1 MIADCGRG
9 SNVGG
14 LLRYL
19 YGRGEANEHTSPR
32 LVASWLGDDPAVLAR
47 LEPGGAGVTGRDCAA
62 LAAQLRYP
70 VDTFGGP
77 DQYVW
82 HVPIS
87 ISADEGELTDAQW
100 ALAARRVLERTGVA
114 PAADPAACRW
124 VVVHHG
130 RSAGGND
137 HVHLVATLVR
147 QDGRTE
153 KAWNDW
159 PRSRAAVMEV
169 EAELGLRPTPGRD
182 RTADRAVTRA
192 ETQKAARTGTAEPA
206 RAWLRREV
214 RTAAAMSTGRADFER
229 RLHAAGVAVRWRAS
243 TANDGELT
251 GYAVGRAG
259 DVTAEGDQVW
269 FGGSKLAPDL
279 ALSRLEAKWRE
290 GGGRPPAAGRRTV
303 PKGGVPPLV
312 PGPRRPLTAEER
324 HDLLLRTARA
334 LERAAKEL
342 EPAGA
347 PAKRRTASQGAVD
360 AQAPSRRSAVPASR
374 VTTPGQQAQ
383 AISAAE
389 VAASLARVVEGE
401 SAGPLTDAAAHLA
414 RAARLPAGTRP
425 DMTRRLHGLRGV
437 AAGVA
442 LLGTVTPGDAGAV
455 LTIVAHL
462 ARIADALDRLGRPEA
477 AVARTLLESQTT
489 VRGIPAAGAAPAH
502 RRPAPAVSSRDA
514 GAIGPEPRSP
524 SPGPVRR
531 GTSGATPSTGSRW
544 PRRPRRG

>member
-19 YGRGEANEHTSPR
+19 YGRGEANEHTAPR

-47 LEPGGAGVTGRDCAA
+47 LEPSGEGVAGRDCAA

-87 ISADEGELTDAQW
+87 IAADEGELTDAQW
-100 ALAARRVLERTGVA
+100 ALAARRVLDRTGVA

-159 PRSRAAVMEV
+159 PRSRAAVIEV

-192 ETQKAARTGTAEPA
+192 ETQKAARTGAAEPA

-214 RTAAAMSTGRADFER
+214 RTAAAMSTGRAGFER
-229 RLHAAGVAVRWRAS
+229 RLHAAGVVLRWRAS
-243 TANDGELT
+243 TSNAGELT
-251 GYAVGRAG
+251 GYAVGRA
-259 DVTAEGDQVW
+259 DDLTATGDQVW

-279 ALSRLEAKWRE
+279 ALNRLEAKWRE
-290 GGGRPPAAGRRTV
+290 GGGRAPADGRGTA
-303 PKGGVPPLV
+303 PKGGVPPRV

-324 HDLLLRTARA
+324 HTLLLRTARA

-342 EPAGA
+342 EPVGA
-347 PAKRRTASQGAVD
+347 PARRRTASQD
-360 AQAPSRRSAVPASR
+360 APEAQTPSRRSAVRATQSA
-374 VTTPGQQAQ
+374 TPGHQAQ
-383 AISAAE
+383 AIAAAE
-389 VAASLARVVEGE
+389 VASSLARVVEGE
-401 SAGPLTDAAAHLA
+401 AGGPLTDAATHLT
-414 RAARLPAGTRP
+414 RAARLPAGARP

-477 AVARTLLESQTT
+477 AAARGLFESQIT
-489 VRGIPAAGAAPAH
+489 VRGSTAGGSAPAQ
-502 RRPAPAVSSRDA
+502 RRPAPAVSSRDV
-514 GAIGPEPRSP
+514 GANGPERRNP

-531 GTSGATPSTGSRW
+531 GTSGATPSTGSRS